1 MKYSQRVFVAGH
13 RGMVG
18 SALIQ
23 RLRPVKNCEV
33 ITCPRDSLDLTD
45 VDAVSDFFN
54 SESIDTVYLAAAKV
68 GGILANSKLPAD
80 FIYQNLMIQGNV
92 IHQAHKADI
101 QNLLFIGSSCIYPRN
116 SPQPIREQDLLGGRL
131 ESTNE
136 PYAIA
141 KIAGIKLCESY
152 SRQYGRNYRSVMP
165 TNLYGPHDNFDS
177 ANSHVIPA
185 LIYRFHKAKNEGLQ
199 NVRIWGS
206 GDVRREFLYV
216 EDMVDALVF
225 VMDLE
230 DRVYRSVTEPM
241 CSHLNVG
248 TGVDCT
254 VKELAYLI
262 AEIIGF
268 EGNIT
273 FDRSMPDGVSR
284 KLLDTSKLSKLG
296 WDSQTSLGVGLKKT
310 YDWYRSI
317 LC

>member
-45 VDAVSDFFN
+45 ADAVSDFFN

-80 FIYQNLMIQGNV
+80 FIYQNLMIQCNV

-101 QNLLFIGSSCIYPRN
+101 QNLLFIGSSCIYPRD

-131 ESTNE
+131 ETTNE

-225 VMDLE
+225 VMGLE
-230 DRVYRSVTEPM
+230 DRVYRTVTEPM

-273 FDRSMPDGVSR
+273 FDRSMPDGVPR

-296 WDSQTSLGVGLKKT
+296 WDSHTSLGVGLKKT

-317 LC
+317 LR